1 MKIYPGQSSA
11 AGHAR
16 HSVLPLN
23 VTEMSWGRRYRA
35 QSRYIQSS
43 LNAPTY
49 PVGAFYRQ
57 PSGLRIIWIV
67 VLKSLARVFTR
78 AAAACVEAANQAE
91 GQCARYD
98 YSGLE

>member
-16 HSVLPLN
+16 RSVLSMKRYRD
-23 VTEMSWGRRYRA
+23 VMGRRYRA

-43 LNAPTY
+43 LNTPTY
-49 PVGAFYRQ
+49 PVGAFLPQ

-78 AAAACVEAANQAE
+78 AAAVCVEAANQAE

>member
-1 MKIYPGQSSA
+1 M
-11 AGHAR
+11 
-16 HSVLPLN
+16 
-23 VTEMSWGRRYRA
+23 GRRYCA

-78 AAAACVEAANQAE
+78 AAAACVEAANQPE